1 MHFNKL
7 AMLKKVKEC
16 VDRFR
21 ANHPKFP
28 LFLKAV
34 SQNALKEG
42 TIIEWNVTTPNGENY
57 CSNLKLTADDMEL
70 MEYLKTLM
78 NQSN

>member
-1 MHFNKL
+1 MNFNQL
-7 AMLKKVKEC
+7 AMLQKVKEC
-16 VDRFR
+16 VDLFR
-21 ANHPKFP
+21 PNKKKIK

-42 TIIEWNVTTPNGENY
+42 TIIEWNVTTTDGENY

-78 NQSN
+78 NQPN